1 MAKTKGLG
9 KGLGSIFGDDLETV
23 LEDIQSGPQR
33 QEGKVEIPISE
44 IRANPYQP
52 RKKFD
57 DAKLNEL
64 AESIREHG
72 VFTPI
77 LVRKSFQGYELIA
90 GERRLRASKAAKKE
104 TIPAILVEFSD
115 QEMMEIAL
123 LENVQREDLNAI
135 EEANGYNSL
144 IERLGYTQEQCAK
157 RVGKSREYVANLLRL
172 LKLPRSIQQLVTE
185 NKISM
190 GHARPLI
197 TLEDEGLAYDIAC
210 RIIDEGLSVR
220 EVERLVKAAKEKQ
233 PEKKEKK
240 TDDYSYVVEIMEDRL
255 QTKVKVDNKQIVIK
269 YNGTEDLNRILELIH
284 CIEE

>member
-33 QEGKVEIPISE
+33 QDGKVEIPISE

-57 DAKLNEL
+57 DAKINEL
-64 AESIREHG
+64 ADSIREHG

-90 GERRLRASKAAKKE
+90 GERRLRASKAAKLE
-104 TIPAILVEFSD
+104 MIPAILVDFSD

-210 RIIDEGLSVR
+210 RIVDEGLSVR
-220 EVERLVKAAKEKQ
+220 EVERLVKAAKESQ

-240 TDDYSYVVEIMEDRL
+240 TGDYSYVVGVMENRL

>member
-240 TDDYSYVVEIMEDRL
+240 ADDYSYVVEIMEDRL

>member
-9 KGLGSIFGDDLETV
+9 KGLGNIFGDDLEAV
-23 LEDIQSGPQR
+23 LEDIQSGAAK
-33 QEGKVEIPISE
+33 QEGKNEIPVDE

-57 DAKLNEL
+57 DAKINEL
-64 AESIREHG
+64 AESIKEHG

-77 LVRKSFQGYELIA
+77 LVRKSLQGYELIA
-90 GERRLRASKAAKKE
+90 GERRLRASKIADKK
-104 TIPAILVEFSD
+104 TIPAIIMEFND

-123 LENVQREDLNAI
+123 LENVQREDLNVI

-144 IERLGYTQEQCAK
+144 IERLGYTQEECAK

-172 LKLPRSIQQLVTE
+172 LKLPRSVQQLVTE
-185 NKISM
+185 NKITM

-197 TLEDEGLAYDIAC
+197 TLDDEGLAYDIAC
-210 RIIDEGLSVR
+210 RIAEEGLSVR
-220 EVERLVKAAKEKQ
+220 EVERLVKEAKQKQ
-233 PEKKEKK
+233 PEKPLKPKK
-240 TDDYSYVVEIMEDRL
+240 DYSYVVGIMESRL

-269 YNGTEDLNRILELIH
+269 YSGTEDLNRILELLN

>member
-33 QEGKVEIPISE
+33 QEGKVEIPVSE
-44 IRANPYQP
+44 VRANPYQP

-57 DAKLNEL
+57 DSKINEL

-90 GERRLRASKAAKKE
+90 GERRLRASKLAKKE
-104 TIPAILVEFSD
+104 TIPAIVMEFSD
-115 QEMMEIAL
+115 QEMMEIAI
-123 LENVQREDLNAI
+123 LENIQREDLNAI
-135 EEANGYNSL
+135 EEANGYNNL
-144 IERLGYTQEQCAK
+144 IERLGYTQEECAK

-172 LKLPRSIQQLVTE
+172 LKLPRSIQQLITE

-197 TLEDEGLAYDIAC
+197 TLDDEGMAYDIAC
-210 RIIDEGLSVR
+210 RIVEEGLSVR

-233 PEKKEKK
+233 PEKVEKK
-240 TDDYSYVVEIMEDRL
+240 THDYSYVVGVMENRL

-269 YNGTEDLNRILELIH
+269 YSGTEDLNRILELIN